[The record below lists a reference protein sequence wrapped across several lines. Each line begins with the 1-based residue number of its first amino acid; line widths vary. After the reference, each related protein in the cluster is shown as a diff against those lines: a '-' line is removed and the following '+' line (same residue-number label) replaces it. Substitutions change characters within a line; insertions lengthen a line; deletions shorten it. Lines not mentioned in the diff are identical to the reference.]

1 MPASM
6 APDGASNFISA
17 ILFIVLDSLAVLLRF
32 ISKYKTK
39 RGFGADDYW
48 MLVAL
53 IWSYAWAA
61 LVIYC

>member
-1 MPASM
+1 MPVSM
-6 APDGASNFISA
+6 APDGAANLVSA

-39 RGFGADDYW
+39 RGFAADDYW

-53 IWSYAWAA
+53 IWTYAWAA